1 MNVFHIKGIIVI
13 TVLWTQWQD
22 INFFQAPIMKIL
34 QNLEAS
40 KMASY
45 ICLEWSYESRR
56 LCNIKRG
63 KNQECIEFSKSYRF
77 VNKI

>member
-63 KNQECIEFSKSYRF
+63 KTSRMHRI
-77 VNKI
+77 